1 LVYLVYLYDSAL
13 HRKTQSDETA
23 SEPLRRRLSF
33 SLFKVQTSIKTR
45 LTSKH
50 LKEKE
55 MIPTAELQKPSIK
68 TELPG
73 PKSREIIAADTEYVT
88 PSYPRP
94 DYKLVID
101 HAHGVW
107 ITDPDDNVFLD
118 CNAGVAVCSTGHTH
132 PEVVAAITKQA
143 NEFIHLC
150 GTDFYYRHMPELG
163 KKLNEIV
170 PIDGPTKTHFAN
182 SGAEA
187 VETALKLAM
196 YHTHRQKFV
205 SFYGSFHGRTLGALS
220 LTSSKKAQRLGF
232 MRQALDVVHIPYPN
246 KFRHFANEMPTDEE
260 TISRDVI
267 NWLENRVFKTTTPPE
282 EVAGIVL
289 EVVQGEGGY
298 IPAPK
303 PFVKELRRI
312 CDQYGIMLIVD
323 EVQSGMGRTGK
334 MFALDHYDGVKAD
347 IVCMAKGLGSGMP
360 IGACT
365 ARADVMDWHK
375 GAHASTFGGNP
386 VCLAAALKTIEL
398 LQGGLVENSATV
410 GAYLEAGLNKLK
422 GKYECIGDVRG
433 YGMMLGVEFVT
444 DKTSLKPDAELRD
457 KVEMACYQKGLI
469 ILGCGSNAIR
479 WSPPLI
485 LTKENVD
492 VALQIFDEAIAES
505 I

>member
-1 LVYLVYLYDSAL
+1 MTPTTELET
-13 HRKTQSDETA
+13 RKRPE
-23 SEPLRRRLSF
+23 
-33 SLFKVQTSIKTR
+33 IKT
-45 LTSKH
+45 
-50 LKEKE
+50 
-55 MIPTAELQKPSIK
+55 A
-68 TELPG
+68 LPG
-73 PKSREIIAADTEYVT
+73 PKSQAIIDADAEYVT

-94 DYKLVID
+94 DYKLVAD
-101 HAHGVW
+101 HASGVW
-107 ITDPDDNVFLD
+107 ITDPDGNVFLD
-118 CNAGVAVCSTGHTH
+118 CNAGVAVCSTGHCH
-132 PEVVAAITKQA
+132 PEVVAALQKQVS
-143 NEFIHLC
+143 ELIHLC

-187 VETALKLAM
+187 IETALKLAM
-196 YHTHRQKFV
+196 YHTRRQKFI

-246 KFRHFANEMPTDEE
+246 TFRHFANDMPTDEA

-267 NWLENRVFKTTTPPE
+267 NWLENRVFQTTTPPE
-282 EVAGIVL
+282 EVAGIIL

-298 IPAPK
+298 VPAPK
-303 PFVKELRRI
+303 AFVRELRRI

-334 MFALDHYDGVKAD
+334 MFALDHHEGVKAD

-365 ARADVMDWHK
+365 AKADIMDWHK

-386 VCLAAALKTIEL
+386 VALTAALKTIEL
-398 LQGGLVENSATV
+398 LQGGLVDNSREV

-422 GKYECIGDVRG
+422 EKHACIGDVRG
-433 YGMMLGVEFVT
+433 LGMMLGVEFVHPGGNASVNERG
-444 DKTSLKPDAELRD
+444 DAQGNYLAPDPELRD
-457 KVEMACYQKGLI
+457 RIEMACFQKGLI
-469 ILGCGSNAIR
+469 ILGCGANSIR
-479 WSPPLI
+479 FSPPLI
-485 LTKENVD
+485 LTKDHVD
-492 VALQIFDEAIAES
+492 VALEIFDEAITAS